1 MKGGR
6 LAGKRAVVTGGGSGI
21 GLASAK
27 RFAAEGASVFVWDV
41 DAGRIGSAVREIA
54 SSGHPVGGAV
64 VDISDRQSVAS
75 AAKLILDEFGE
86 IDVLMNNVGVI
97 DDFAQI
103 FDNDQEQWD
112 RIFRINLEGLFLVT
126 RALVPSMI
134 AGGGGTVVN
143 TSSIAGIVAG
153 GGTAYTASK
162 HGVIELTR
170 QLSFDYGIHGVRV
183 NAILPGPVETIM
195 MRDIM
200 IAGHSAVME
209 AVQSVPVGRHTRLE
223 ELADLALYLASDESS
238 LSQSACF
245 AADGF
250 WTVC

>member
-41 DAGRIGSAVREIA
+41 DAGRMGRAVRAIA
-54 SSGHPVGGAV
+54 SSGRPAGGAV
-64 VDISDRQSVAS
+64 VDISDAQSVAS
-75 AAKLILDEFGE
+75 AAKLTLDEFGE
-86 IDVLMNNVGVI
+86 IDVLMNNAGVI
-97 DDFAQI
+97 DDFAPI
-103 FDNDQEQWD
+103 LDNDQEQWD
-112 RIFRINLEGLFLVT
+112 RIFRINLEGPFLVT

-143 TSSIAGIVAG
+143 TSSIAGILVGG

-170 QLSFDYGIHGVRV
+170 QLSFDYGSHGVRV

-209 AVQSVPVGRHTRLE
+209 AVQSVPAGRHTHPE
-223 ELADLALYLASDESS
+223 ELANLALYLASDESS
-238 LSQSACF
+238 LSQSARF
-245 AADGF
+245 A
-250 WTVC
+250 TSS